1 MKRYALTDLIK
12 FHELEN
18 EREQTKFIKNG
29 NEHFINLLKMITNR
43 LLKTGTKQK
52 VLKPITKRHLHAIKR
67 SVDRKEAG
75 RHIIELN
82 NQGRN

>member
-29 NEHFINLLKMITNR
+29 NEHFINLLNPPESR
-43 LLKTGTKQK
+43 HSYRCPYLKYFASAFIFFWIDLGN
-52 VLKPITKRHLHAIKR
+52 
-67 SVDRKEAG
+67 SDG
-75 RHIIELN
+75 
-82 NQGRN
+82 G